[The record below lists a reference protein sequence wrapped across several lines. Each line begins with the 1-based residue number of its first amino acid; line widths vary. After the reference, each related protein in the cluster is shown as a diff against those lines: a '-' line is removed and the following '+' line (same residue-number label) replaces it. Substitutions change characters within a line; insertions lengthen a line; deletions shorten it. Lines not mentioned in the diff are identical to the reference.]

1 MIRKSFK
8 WQIPLITMK
17 YRSRM
22 DIAAAILDVAQGGAL
37 KTKIMY
43 TAFLSSPQ
51 LKEYL
56 DLLTEQGLLEY
67 ASEDRAYATTEK
79 GMRFLK
85 MYKEVGQTVFPVN
98 KAKEIRR
105 QSVAANA

>member
-1 MIRKSFK
+1 
-8 WQIPLITMK
+8 MK

-22 DIAAAILDVAQGGAL
+22 DIAAAILDVAQGGSL

-51 LKEYL
+51 LREYL

-67 ASEDRAYATTEK
+67 AQEDRAYATTEK
-79 GMRFLK
+79 GTRFLK
-85 MYKEVGQTVFPVN
+85 MYKEIGQSVFPTNSN
-98 KAKEIRR
+98 KEGFKRHTI
-105 QSVAANA
+105 AANA

>member
-1 MIRKSFK
+1 
-8 WQIPLITMK
+8 MK

-85 MYKEVGQTVFPVN
+85 MYKEVGQAVFPVN
-98 KAKEIRR
+98 KAKESIRK